1 MGGVTSLDPP
11 PTPPEPRDAPTGRVR
26 IDERPMRVAARMEP
40 GDIAVIDRPDLDRA
54 TAQALVASRPAA
66 VLNAARSTTGRHPNR
81 GPGLLLAAGVVLVD
95 DLGPDIM
102 ALREGDRIIVAGGT
116 VTRGGHVVAT
126 GRRLTREDSEREVA
140 EARRGVSAQVEAFA
154 ASTGEYLERESD
166 LLMEGAGVPELRAGI
181 AGRPAL
187 LILPDPGTAVEL
199 RRLRRWIRDTDP
211 VIVAVEGAVET
222 ARSLR
227 LRPDVI
233 VGDMDMVPEAA
244 LRSGADLVVRAG
256 HDGVAPGR
264 TRLDKLGVPYEVF
277 TVTGGAEDA
286 SILLAE
292 AAGAS
297 AVVTVGAHFSLD
309 DFLDRGRAGMAAAFF
324 TRLRAGDRLVSS
336 QTVRATYRPRI
347 SAWWLVLLA
356 IIALAAVG
364 AALWSTPWGRDVWES
379 IALRVSDL
387 VNSGTGT
394 GSAG

>member
-1 MGGVTSLDPP
+1 
-11 PTPPEPRDAPTGRVR
+11 VR
-26 IDERPMRVAARMEP
+26 IDERPMRVAARLEP

-54 TAQALVASRPAA
+54 TAQALVAAHPAA

-102 ALREGDRIIVAGGT
+102 TLREGDRITVAGGT
-116 VTRGGHVVAT
+116 VTRGEHVVAT

-187 LILPDPGTAVEL
+187 LILPDPGTAAEL

-264 TRLDKLGVPYEVF
+264 ARLDKLGVPYEVF

-292 AAGAS
+292 ASGAS

-347 SAWWLVLLA
+347 SAWWLVLLV
-356 IIALAAVG
+356 IVALAAVG

-379 IALRVSDL
+379 IVLRVSDL

-394 GSAG
+394 GSVG